1 MHARALSSSGAGDK
15 RHQAAANAG
24 LVAERRD
31 QRPQHH
37 LTMRW
42 MRREEDLMNAA
53 AGVAT
58 PRRVLRARI
67 VQLGEARRAL
77 ASWRGSRERFLELR

>member
-37 LTMRW
+37 LAMRW

-53 AGVAT
+53 KKKRT
-58 PRRVLRARI
+58 PNKLFAVRLEKTHGKDLVCRA
-67 VQLGEARRAL
+67 
-77 ASWRGSRERFLELR
+77 FLL